1 MSRQQLTQ
9 RRRRSMRINP
19 ELAPKTAKQ
28 NWRTGL
34 NAAMAVTGNNPD
46 RHKNPSGL
54 RIRGKDGSIKRDQK
68 VNRFLKNFG
77 DLGKYLDESNSY
89 YKGWTGMKPIYEMDN
104 EIDGIDYQQIFLNSG
119 EDLIFSNWNNI
130 VRNRSLKSE
139 QFINE
144 LGRKTSKASSE
155 GLRIPVSGGLRLRK
169 DLMTAS
175 NSSKK
180 PLIFVFA
187 THAHVML
194 AVVYEGTIYSIGY
207 AHVVEDNHIA
217 RGKIPAGVDASQLPN
232 YVDPHTFE
240 VIQGVLWSCDY
251 VMPGTNHPVKVPWI
265 DYLDHNMALRLNDYL
280 SKVTH
285 IEIDKQTI
293 GGREVVSNQSQLF
306 LDRALYLKSA
316 AQLSPVFRN
325 KDKALNCI
333 LWAGYIVGKDFSCGL
348 LNDPKDCKSIPDK
361 MMINLYED
369 QTREGNYYVKFN
381 DHALREAH
389 KYLQPTVPHKV
400 YNTIL
405 RNPKT
410 AAAVCGAGT
419 AALCPGATGT
429 VAAAAAKGAIAG
441 TAIGACCQYTTGA
454 VMGNMSTSNKS
465 QDHAPQVLEMTRRG
479 GKTRK
484 RKYRKRNRLKT
495 KKRNRK
501 KTNKRKKRKTK
512 SKRKFKKKTRK
523 SK

>member
-1 MSRQQLTQ
+1 MSRLTQ
-9 RRRRSMRINP
+9 RRSHRLNP

-77 DLGKYLDESNSY
+77 HLGNYLDESNSY
-89 YKGWTGMKPIYEMDN
+89 YKGWTGMKPIYEMN
-104 EIDGIDYQQIFLNSG
+104 NQVDGIDYQQIFLNSG

-130 VRNRSLKSE
+130 VRNRSLKSD
-139 QFINE
+139 QFIDE
-144 LGRKTSKASSE
+144 VGRTTSKGSSE

-169 DLMTAS
+169 DLMRAS

-187 THAHVML
+187 SHAHVML
-194 AVVYEGTIYSIGY
+194 AVVYEGSIYSIGY
-207 AHVVEDNHIA
+207 AHVVEDDHIA
-217 RGKIPAGVDASQLPN
+217 RGKMPAGIDPSQLQD

-240 VIQGVLWSCDY
+240 VMRGVLWSCDY
-251 VMPGTNHPVKVPWI
+251 VMPGINHPVKVPWV

-280 SKVTH
+280 SKVSY
-285 IEIDKQTI
+285 IEIEKQTI
-293 GGREVVSNQSQLF
+293 GGGEVVSNQTQLF

-316 AQLSPVFRN
+316 AQLSPIFTG

-333 LWAGYIVGKDFSCGL
+333 LWASYIIGKDFSCGL
-348 LNDPKDCKSIPDK
+348 LNDPKDCKTIPDE
-361 MMINLYED
+361 MMINLYEG
-369 QTREGNYYVKFN
+369 QAREGNYYFRFN
-381 DHALREAH
+381 NDALSEAH
-389 KYLQPTVPHKV
+389 KFLEPTVPHKV
-400 YNTIL
+400 YNTIV

-419 AALCPGATGT
+419 AVLCPGAIGSTGT
-429 VAAAAAKGAIAG
+429 VAATAAKGAIAG

-454 VMGNMSTSNKS
+454 VMGNTRSSNKN
-465 QDHAPQVLEMTRRG
+465 DGAPQVMEMSRRG

-484 RKYRKRNRLKT
+484 RKYKKRNKRKT
-495 KKRNRK
+495 KKRLRK
-501 KTNKRKKRKTK
+501 KRNKRSKRKTK
-512 SKRKFKKKTRK
+512 SKRKFNKKTRK
-523 SK
+523 TK